1 MRKYI
6 AIAAAMFLVGCATN
20 EQLKTSEILKDARSA
35 AFVQNGRGAASY
47 VIGAV
52 DGKTSWSNY
61 SIMGERLSG
70 PNQNK
75 GSAPYITP
83 TGKVGPDAAA
93 NLGLEV
99 VSHVGKAI
107 ADASMKDDPEYYD
120 RLLTAM
126 VGSRELASEAG
137 PPVLKLLAGSFSLVF
152 DPAKLRTLD
161 VPEKLED
168 EQGRYLL
175 SDPGTDVV
183 VVFTLREV
191 LLSEKPSMRGL
202 KAVVTMGM
210 YDKEVMPYLTADLAV
225 FRRQPTG
232 EFRRAWASRC
242 QNPFT
247 NDAPAMEW
255 VDLRQNPNKGGPLF
269 DQTLPR
275 LVKGCAAVLSDSW
288 RPADYRSSD
297 PAHGRNTS

>member
-1 MRKYI
+1 MKKVI
-6 AIAAAMFLVGCATN
+6 VIFAAMLLAACATN
-20 EQLKTSEILKDARSA
+20 EPLKASEVLKEARSA
-35 AFVQNGRGAASY
+35 AFVQNGRIAASY

-75 GSAPYITP
+75 GSAPYINP
-83 TGKVGPDAAA
+83 TGKVGTDATA
-93 NLGLEV
+93 NAGLEV
-99 VSHVGKAI
+99 ASHVGKAI

-120 RLLTAM
+120 RLLSAM
-126 VGSRELASEAG
+126 VGSRELASEVG
-137 PPVLKLLAGSFSLVF
+137 PPVLKLLANSFSLAF
-152 DPAKLRTLD
+152 DPARLRTMD
-161 VPEKLED
+161 VPQKLED
-168 EQGRYLL
+168 AQGRYLL
-175 SDPGTDVV
+175 ADPGTDAV

-225 FRRQPTG
+225 FRRQPSG
-232 EFRRAWASRC
+232 ELRRAWAGSC
-242 QNPFT
+242 QNAFT

-255 VDLRQNPNKGGPLF
+255 VELRQDPKKGGPLF

-275 LVKGCAAVLSDSW
+275 LVKGCASVLQ
-288 RPADYRSSD
+288 RQLA
-297 PAHGRNTS
+297 AG

>member
-20 EQLKTSEILKDARSA
+20 EPLKTSEILKDARSA

-191 LLSEKPSMRGL
+191 LLSEKP
-202 KAVVTMGM
+202 
-210 YDKEVMPYLTADLAV
+210 AV